1 MARRFYPAVSPPSVA
16 VIAIVRNSST
26 SLPAMTPARA
36 SGILAHITSLPSPF
50 GIGDIGPASLAFIDF
65 LVACGQSYWQFL
77 PTGPT
82 GEVFDNSPYMSTSAF
97 AGSPLLLSPQWLLQD
112 GLLEQRDLD
121 PPPFSPYSTQYREV
135 RRYKTR
141 LLHQAFARF
150 TGKAE
155 QEYQEFCTA
164 SPWLDDYA
172 LYMTAKAVYGGSGW
186 QFWPDE
192 LARRMPQALDALA
205 RQHKKTIDYY
215 RFEQYQFARQWQ
227 RLQRHAK
234 AQGISLFGDLPI
246 YVSGDS
252 VDVWAHQAI
261 FALDPLTLQPTEV
274 AGVPPDYFS
283 KTGQRWGNP
292 LYRWQDPDPAVQEEL
307 YAWWEARLSQIF
319 SLVDTT
325 RIDHFRGFESYWSI
339 PAECETAIKGQW
351 LPGPGSAFFAAM
363 ADKLGPLKIVA
374 EDLGVITAEV
384 EALRDACGFPGMKVL
399 QFAFDGSSDNPFL
412 PCNFTTT
419 NCLVYTGT
427 HDNDTTV
434 GWFLSE
440 QMDDKLRATI
450 KRTANGSLHDFK
462 PIHHD
467 LIFLAHSSIASLA
480 IIPLQD
486 VLGFGNDCRM
496 NIPGQAT
503 GNWRWR
509 CAKEFLGEET
519 ARGLKA
525 VTEMFGR
532 GRLEPKQTKK
542 K

>member
-1 MARRFYPAVSPPSVA
+1 
-16 VIAIVRNSST
+16 
-26 SLPAMTPARA
+26 MTPARA

-77 PTGPT
+77 PTGPSDD
-82 GEVFDNSPYMSTSAF
+82 VFDNSPYMSTSAF
-97 AGSPLLLSPQWLLQD
+97 AGSPLLLSPQWLLED
-112 GLLEQRDLD
+112 GLLAPQDLE
-121 PPPFSPYSTQYREV
+121 PPPFSPYTTEYAEV
-135 RRYKTR
+135 RQYKTH
-141 LLHQAFARF
+141 LLHLAFSRLA
-150 TGKAE
+150 GEDEAE
-155 QEYQEFCTA
+155 LSSLSAQTKLIPLRCDQEYQEFCAA

-172 LYMTAKAVYGGSGW
+172 LYMTAQGIYGGSGW
-186 QFWPDE
+186 QSWPED
-192 LARRMPQALDALA
+192 LARRLPHALA
-205 RQHKKTIDYY
+205 ALVADHRKTVDYV
-215 RFEQYQFARQWQ
+215 RFEQYQFDRQWR
-227 RLQRHAK
+227 RLRRHAQ
-234 AQGISLFGDLPI
+234 ARGVSLFGDLPI
-246 YVSGDS
+246 YVGGDS

-261 FALDPLTLQPTEV
+261 FDLDPLTLQPTSV

-292 LYRWQDPDPAVQEEL
+292 LYRWQERNPEVQKEL
-307 YAWWEARLSQIF
+307 YAWWEARLRHIF
-319 SLVDTT
+319 SLVDVT
-325 RIDHFRGFESYWSI
+325 RIDHFRGFESYWAV

-351 LPGPGSAFFAAM
+351 LPGPGEPFFAAM
-363 ADKLGPLKIVA
+363 TKRLGPLEIVA
-374 EDLGVITAEV
+374 EDLGIITVEV
-384 EALRDACGFPGMKVL
+384 EKLRDACGFPGMKVL
-399 QFAFDGSSDNPFL
+399 QFAFDGNSDNPFL
-412 PCNFTTT
+412 PCNYTTT

-434 GWFLSE
+434 GWFLSD
-440 QMDDKLRATI
+440 QMDDKLRAII

-467 LIFLAHSSIASLA
+467 LIFLAHSSIARLA

-496 NIPGQAT
+496 NVPGQAT

-519 ARGLKA
+519 ATTLKT

-532 GRLEPKQTKK
+532 GRRQPKQPKK